1 MSGQIPRQLDEVAQ
15 GIIRLKSK
23 KVLTI
28 LERGKLTNLKDFRK
42 ALADPP
48 PSSKESSEFYRGL
61 FQFSGFPEP
70 FSRGTD
76 AFYRRWF
83 AERKTLLL
91 REDIRD
97 ASAIREISLLEHLAH
112 LLPER
117 IGSPLSLNALKED
130 IGVAFETVRDW
141 LLLLEQFFY
150 LFRIAPFTGRL
161 ARTLRKE
168 SKVYLFD
175 WVEVEQES
183 FVALHLLKAERLW
196 KAMGDVPIGLNYIR
210 DKEKREV
217 DFILSERG
225 EPFCL
230 IECKA
235 SEEDLS
241 PSLLYFQRK
250 LLVPFAIQLLHRADI
265 CKKMKREGATQWVI
279 SADRWLATLP

>member
-1 MSGQIPRQLDEVAQ
+1 
-15 GIIRLKSK
+15 
-23 KVLTI
+23 
-28 LERGKLTNLKDFRK
+28 
-42 ALADPP
+42 
-48 PSSKESSEFYRGL
+48 
-61 FQFSGFPEP
+61 
-70 FSRGTD
+70 
-76 AFYRRWF
+76 
-83 AERKTLLL
+83 
-91 REDIRD
+91 
-97 ASAIREISLLEHLAH
+97 
-112 LLPER
+112 
-117 IGSPLSLNALKED
+117 LNALKED

-150 LFRIAPFTGRL
+150 LFRLAPFTGRL

-183 FVALHLLKAERLW
+183 LRFENVVALHLLKAVRLW
-196 KAMGDVPIGLNYIR
+196 KAMGDVPIGLNYIK

-225 EPFCL
+225 KPFCL

-235 SEEDLS
+235 SKEDLS

-250 LLVPFAIQLLHRADI
+250 LMVPCPIQLLHRADI